1 MKKIILA
8 AILLIT
14 VISCTKEQNV
24 AACGFVFDKYY
35 QNPPADTTLANRT
48 YWLHMAQDTL
58 GTFPGNTY
66 VIQVQKTIWDTML
79 VNSSWEIYCY

>member
-1 MKKIILA
+1 MKKILA
-8 AILLIT
+8 IVLIIG

-48 YWLHMAQDTL
+48 YWLRMTNDTIA
-58 GTFPGNTY
+58 PNAVTY
-66 VIQVQKTIWDTML
+66 ILQVQKPIWDTML
-79 VNSSWEIYCY
+79 VNSSWEYYCY